1 MRSHSFMSG
10 NNNNPV
16 NRSGSHMGHKNIS
29 IKVEENID
37 NVKKSLLHSSDL
49 IVRNLEFAN
58 RKIGIVFIDT
68 LIKGEVLESQ
78 IIQQII
84 QNPKKTIEETVS
96 IKDIKTSSSFDEI
109 VVALVK
115 GNAVIFTDNEGTAII
130 LNIALLEGRSIE
142 QPDTEQVLR
151 GAQDGFIET
160 LETNINLLRR
170 RINNPNLVVKYVTL
184 GRESDTSLA
193 IVYVDSI
200 ANDDLVKEVERR
212 ISYID
217 VDYVS
222 NIEEY
227 IEDNSFS
234 PFPQMLTTSRPDRVS
249 ANLMDGRVA
258 IITDGSPSVLVM
270 PITFFS
276 FYQTTDDYNSR
287 WMMVSF
293 FRLMRMLSFII
304 SISLPALYIAL
315 VSYHFEIIPIE
326 LVSNVKSSLEYIPF
340 PPLIEALSMQI
351 TLELLRESAI
361 RLPSPI
367 SQTLGVVGGL
377 VIGTAVVEANLISNT
392 MLVVISITA
401 ISSFAAPDSEMG
413 TSVRLLGFPLM
424 FAAATIGL
432 IGIVFGLMI
441 ILIHLC
447 KLESFGTPYFAPFAP
462 LRRKDLKDTIY
473 RVPMWK
479 MTDRPRSAL
488 PKKLRSAKN
497 PRGWKQNE

>member
-1 MRSHSFMSG
+1 MSG
-10 NNNNPV
+10 TNNNPV
-16 NRSGSHMGHKNIS
+16 KRSGSHMGQKHIS
-29 IKVEENID
+29 MKLEENIEI
-37 NVKKSLLHSSDL
+37 VRKSLVHSSDL
-49 IVRNLEFAN
+49 MIRYLAFAN

-68 LIKGEVLESQ
+68 LIKSDVLETQ

-84 QNPKKTIEETVS
+84 HNPKETLEETVS
-96 IKDIKTSSSFDEI
+96 IKEIKSSSSFDESI
-109 VVALVK
+109 VALVK
-115 GNAVIFTDNEGTAII
+115 GNAVIFTDNECTVII
-130 LNIALLEGRSIE
+130 VNIALQEGRSIQ

-151 GAQDGFIET
+151 GAQDGFIEN

-184 GRESDTSLA
+184 GRESDTSIA
-193 IVYVDSI
+193 IVYVDTI
-200 ANDDLVKEVERR
+200 ANDELVKEVERR
-212 ISYID
+212 ISFID
-217 VDYVS
+217 VDYVG
-222 NIEEY
+222 NIEEF

-258 IITDGSPSVLVM
+258 IITDGNPSILVL

-276 FYQTTDDYNSR
+276 FYQTTEDYNSR

-293 FRLMRMLSFII
+293 FRMMRMLSFII

-401 ISSFAAPDSEMG
+401 ISSFATPDSEMG

-424 FAAATIGL
+424 LAAATIGL
-432 IGIVFGLMI
+432 IGIVFGLMV

-473 RVPMWK
+473 RAPMWK

-488 PKKLRSAKN
+488 PKKLRSGKN
-497 PRGWKQNE
+497 PRGWQQNEE

>member
-1 MRSHSFMSG
+1 MRSK
-10 NNNNPV
+10 NNSV
-16 NRSGSHMGHKNIS
+16 NRSDSNLRSKNIS
-29 IKVEENID
+29 LLLDENIN
-37 NVKKSLLHSSDL
+37 NVKKALLNSSDL
-49 IVRNLEFAN
+49 MIRNLEFGN
-58 RKIGIVFIDT
+58 RKIVVVFIDT
-68 LIKGEVLESQ
+68 LIKSDVLEFQ

-84 QNPKKTIEETVS
+84 NNPKETIVDTVA
-96 IKDIKTSSSFDEI
+96 IKDIKISSSFDESI
-109 VVALVK
+109 LALVK
-115 GNAVIFTDNEGTAII
+115 GKAVIFTENEASSII
-130 LNIALLEGRSIE
+130 LDVALFENRSIE
-142 QPDTEQVLR
+142 QPESEQVLR
-151 GAQDGFIET
+151 GAQDGFIES
-160 LETNINLLRR
+160 LDININLLRR
-170 RINNPNLVVKYVTL
+170 RINNPNLAVKYLSL
-184 GRESDTSLA
+184 GRETDTSIA
-193 IVYVDSI
+193 IVYVASI
-200 ANDDLVKEVERR
+200 ANDELVKEVERR

-217 VDYVS
+217 ADYINS
-222 NIEEY
+222 IEEY
-227 IEDNSFS
+227 IEDNSYS

-258 IITDGSPSVLVM
+258 VLTDGSPSVLVM

-276 FYQTTDDYNSR
+276 FYQTSDDYNSR
-287 WMMVSF
+287 WMIVSF
-293 FRLMRMLSFII
+293 FRLMRLLSFII

-315 VSYHFEIIPIE
+315 VSFHFEIIPIE
-326 LVSNVKSSLEYIPF
+326 LVFNVKSSLEYIPF

-392 MLVVISITA
+392 MLVVISVTA
-401 ISSFAAPDSEMG
+401 ISSFATPDSEMG

-462 LRRKDLKDTIY
+462 FRRKDLKDTIY

-479 MTDRPRSAL
+479 MTERPRSAL

-497 PRGWKQNE
+497 SRGWKQNE